1 MQDAWLKGKRV
12 VVMGLG
18 RFGGGL
24 GVTRWL
30 VERGAKVIVTDL
42 EPAEK
47 LTKSVEALGP
57 LIQHGAV
64 TTRLGGHSETDFTSC
79 DLVVANPAVPHPWT
93 NPFLNAAVLAGVPV
107 TTEIRLAVDRLDP
120 ARVIGVTGSAG
131 KSTTSAMIDHI
142 LRARGVNVHFGGNI
156 GGSLLDRPIGDSDW
170 VVLELSSFML
180 HWLGASS
187 PVSAGWSPGIGVLTN
202 IRDNHVDWHG
212 TFDHYAASKL
222 NLWKNTPNPR
232 SCSAIHFADEA
243 NAGPLWRDIAR
254 ASASS
259 GRRVVTPNPAPHSDA
274 GVSPAWRLNLR
285 IPGRHNELNARL
297 AMAAVAQALGRHN
310 DQADY
315 ASAAS
320 LETFGGLPHRLQF
333 VGESRGVRWYN
344 DSKSTT
350 PDAATLAAAAFGD
363 PTRVHLIA
371 GGYDKKSDLSGI
383 ARLAPCLGGLYTI
396 GATGPEI
403 ARRAE
408 GRVVECGTLDA
419 AVEHI
424 RRSAREGDIALLSP
438 GCASWDQFE
447 NYEQRGEVFTRLV
460 QESP

>member
-1 MQDAWLKGKRV
+1 
-12 VVMGLG
+12 MGLG

-30 VERGAKVIVTDL
+30 VERGARVLVTDL

-47 LTKSVEALGP
+47 LVKSVEALAP
-57 LIQHGAV
+57 LINQGAV
-64 TTRLGGHSETDFTSC
+64 TTRLGGHVEADFSSS
-79 DLVVANPAVPHPWT
+79 DLIVANPAVPHPWT
-93 NPFLNAAVLAGVPV
+93 NTFLNAAVRAGVPV

-120 ARVIGVTGSAG
+120 TRVIGVTGSAG

-142 LRARGVNVHFGGNI
+142 LRARGVKVHFGGNI
-156 GGSLLDRPIGDSDW
+156 GGSLLDRSIGTSDW

-180 HWLGASS
+180 HWLGTQTPDSD
-187 PVSAGWSPGIGVLTN
+187 GWSPGIGVLTN

-222 NLWKNTPNPR
+222 NLWKHASDPR
-232 SCSAIHFADEA
+232 SCCAIHFADEA
-243 NAGPLWRDIAR
+243 EAGPMWRDIAR
-254 ASASS
+254 AALNS
-259 GRRVVTPNPAPHSDA
+259 GRRVVTPSPAPNSDPGA
-274 GVSPAWRLNLR
+274 SPAWRLNLR
-285 IPGRHNELNARL
+285 IPGRHNILNARL
-297 AMAAVAQALGRHN
+297 ALAAVAQALGGH
-310 DQADY
+310 DGQCDAESAD
-315 ASAAS
+315 S
-320 LETFGGLPHRLQF
+320 LSTFGGLPHRLQF

-350 PDAATLAAAAFGD
+350 PDAATLATAAFGD
-363 PTRVHLIA
+363 PARVHLIA

-383 ARLAPCLGGLYTI
+383 ASLAPQLGGLYTI

-438 GCASWDQFE
+438 GCASWDQFD
-447 NYEQRGEVFTRLV
+447 NYEQRGEIFIRLV
-460 QESP
+460 LESP